1 MHPRRRH
8 QFAAKAVTVS
18 WTLAICV
25 CAVVTCRAQPS
36 AKVVIRDDVPIK
48 HRTELLVRLRAISG
62 WSDMRF
68 DNHGALRWTN
78 EDFTGGSK
86 SARELLIQAE
96 LGNDLIVLEDA
107 SSRSD
112 VAFCRV
118 VPGRWLAQE
127 QPKIRAFVVL
137 IDFDDFHQI
146 SGDQQARA
154 AFDVGWAVLHEM
166 HHVVKDSEDAQSI
179 AEVGACERDINTMRF
194 ELGLPMR
201 ATYYFS
207 PLPAKVNPEFQ
218 SRLVRLAF
226 EKHDATAN
234 RTRRYWLVWDAMSV
248 GGVVQGQTASLR

>member
-8 QFAAKAVTVS
+8 QFAAKAITVS
-18 WTLAICV
+18 WILAICV
-25 CAVVTCRAQPS
+25 CAVVTCRAQTSPR
-36 AKVVIRDDVPIK
+36 VVIRDDVPLK
-48 HRTELLVRLRAISG
+48 HRTELLLRLRAISG
-62 WSDMRF
+62 WSDLRF
-68 DNHGALRWTN
+68 DNRGALRWTT

-86 SARELLIQAE
+86 SARALLTQAAG
-96 LGNDLIVLEDA
+96 GNDLIVLEDA

-118 VPGRWLAQE
+118 VPGRLLAQE
-127 QPKIRAFVVL
+127 QRSVRAFVVL
-137 IDFDDFHQI
+137 IDFNDFRQI

-154 AFDVGWAVLHEM
+154 AFDVGWAVLHEV
-166 HHVVKDSEDAQSI
+166 HHVVNDSEDAQSI
-179 AEVGACERDINTMRF
+179 TEVGACERDINTMRF
-194 ELGLPMR
+194 ELGLPIR

-226 EKHDATAN
+226 EKHDAAAN

-248 GGVVQGQTASLR
+248 GGLVQGQTAVLR